1 MKQFQKDFIEFAL
14 SRQVLKFGSFT
25 LKSGRTSPYFF
36 NAGLFNT
43 GGDLARLGRFYAA
56 ALEDAGVEFDLSVW
70 PCLQRYSYSNY
81 DSCGF
86 V

>member
-1 MKQFQKDFIEFAL
+1 MKAFQQEFIEFAL

-43 GGDLARLGRFYAA
+43 GGDLAKLGRFYAA
-56 ALEDAGVEFDLSVW
+56 ALVDASNDFGVELAGWLASVDGARQA
-70 PCLQRYSYSNY
+70 CR
-81 DSCGF
+81 
-86 V
+86 